1 MYIKKEDQAATVR
14 QTVMGGK
21 GEILSRIFLDPKDAA
36 GAGRLFAVNT
46 IAPGCSIGYHSHEG
60 EFEVYYILSG
70 TAKIVDEGEEY
81 LLHAGD
87 MMQCKSGHAHSIEN
101 AGEAPLEHIALI
113 LYENPAHGTD

>member
-1 MYIKKEDQAATVR
+1 MYIKKEDQSATVR

-70 TAKIVDEGEEY
+70 TAKIGRTFRSGFFASCSLTY
-81 LLHAGD
+81 S
-87 MMQCKSGHAHSIEN
+87 KSTRPSQP
-101 AGEAPLEHIALI
+101 APHPSAQISKSLKV
-113 LYENPAHGTD
+113 

>member
-21 GEILSRIFLDPKDAA
+21 GEILSRIFLDSKDAA

-46 IAPGCSIGYHSHEG
+46 IAPGCSIG
-60 EFEVYYILSG
+60 
-70 TAKIVDEGEEY
+70 Y

-101 AGEAPLEHIALI
+101 AGETPLEHIALI
-113 LYENPAHGTD
+113 LYENPAHVTD